1 LGHGTDS
8 VVQMEGHLMQQFL
21 SARTI
26 PKEGG
31 IKKKTR
37 NKEGIDRDKEVCERE
52 SGPHA
57 DPQAENICDPPHF
70 SVGERFLALDYRS
83 TLNRPKTL
91 CKKVCVHR

>member
-1 LGHGTDS
+1 
-8 VVQMEGHLMQQFL
+8 MPQFP

-31 IKKKTR
+31 RKKKKNTI
-37 NKEGIDRDKEVCERE
+37 NKEGRDRDKEVCVRE

-57 DPQAENICDPPHF
+57 DPQTENICDPPHLT
-70 SVGERFLALDYRS
+70 VGERFLALDYRS